1 MKRRAV
7 ILLLAIALITLC
19 AAALLCACNN
29 AERKITFTID
39 GETYYETTAKDGA
52 VVIFPEVSTKENCEF
67 NGWYLDGVYCKSD
80 RITVDGDMTFE
91 ATWRRHHYNIVY
103 VLIGGSNDVR
113 NISRYAT
120 GSTMKLYEPTREGYA
135 FVGWYFKEQK
145 IDAITD
151 EILKNAKV
159 ESITLFAEW
168 EPLDYGVELDAQGG
182 VLEDKDYYATYGSY
196 AQLPVPERYGYKFAG
211 WYDGQDRITDEKGKS
226 LSRWTYVETVSL
238 TAKWE
243 ESVYG
248 TGLIVNPGATGYVL
262 TQAHP
267 QTETVVIPDYV
278 TEIGQYAF
286 MGNSV
291 CKEVIFAEGSKLAVV
306 NEHAFSGSSIQSIV
320 LPSGVVSLGDY
331 AFSSCNEL
339 KSVSFAE
346 GSRLNHIGKGVFSY
360 CDSLTSAELP
370 LSVSEIPAE
379 AFYGCSSMYAYEIP
393 EGVKYIGENAFE
405 NCYALSSLTL
415 PKNLVYIGENAF
427 LGCVSLRE
435 IYNLSALELTAGDT
449 SYGRVAFKAT
459 DIYGNTDTTSKVVV
473 TADGFVFYDG
483 ADGAVLVTATGREGT
498 LILPQSFNGKSYV
511 IGEKAF
517 YYEEYTQVVISEGVT
532 EIGEN
537 AFYCCSFLESVEI
550 GSNVVIIADTAFARC
565 VSLQSVVIP
574 TDGALKTIAFR
585 AFEGCTA
592 LTSFVISS
600 NVENINKYAFR
611 DCVNL
616 TQVCNLSA
624 LNVVAG
630 SEENGCVAL
639 YALNVSTSLDEA

>member
-1 MKRRAV
+1 MKKRAV
-7 ILLLAIALITLC
+7 ILILAVMFIALC
-19 AAALLCACNN
+19 AAALFCACNGT
-29 AERKITFTID
+29 ERKITFTID

-52 VVIFPEVSTKENCEF
+52 VVIFPEVALKENCEF

-103 VLIGGSNDVR
+103 VLSGGSNDVR

-120 GSTMKLYEPTREGYA
+120 GSTMKLYAPTREGYSFA
-135 FVGWYFKEQK
+135 GWYFKEQK
-145 IDAITD
+145 IEEITG
-151 EILKNAKV
+151 ETLKNSKV

-168 EPLDYGVELDAQGG
+168 EPLNYGVALDAQGG

-226 LSRWTYVETVSL
+226 LLRWTYVETVNL

-248 TGLIVNPGATGYVL
+248 TGLIVKPGATGYVL

-278 TEIGQYAF
+278 TEIGAYAF
-286 MGNSV
+286 KDNTV
-291 CKEVIFAEGSKLAVV
+291 CKEVVFAEGSKLAVV
-306 NEHAFSGSSIQSIV
+306 NEHAFSGSAIQSIV

-360 CDSLTSAELP
+360 CDSLTSADLP
-370 LSVSEIPAE
+370 QSVTEIPAD
-379 AFYGCSSMYAYEIP
+379 AFYGCRSMYVYKLP
-393 EGVKYIGENAFE
+393 ESVKYVGENAFE
-405 NCYALSSLTL
+405 NCYVLSSLTL
-415 PKNLVYIGENAF
+415 PESLVYIGENAF

-449 SYGRVAFKAT
+449 SYGRVAFNAT
-459 DIYGNTDTTSKVVV
+459 DIYGNTDATSKVAV
-473 TADGFVFYDG
+473 TAEGFVFYDG
-483 ADGAVLVTATGREGT
+483 AEGAVLVTATGIEET
-498 LILPQSFNGKSYV
+498 LILPQSYNGNSYV

-517 YYEEYTQVVISEGVT
+517 YYKNYTQVVISGGVT
-532 EIGEN
+532 EIGES
-537 AFYCCSFLESVEI
+537 AFYGCGSLVSVEI
-550 GSNVVIIADTAFARC
+550 GSNVVIISDAAFTRC
-565 VSLQSVVIP
+565 VSLESVDIP
-574 TDGALKTIAFR
+574 ADGALNIIAFR

-592 LTSFVISS
+592 LTSFVVTS
-600 NVENINKYAFR
+600 NVEFIGQYAFR

-616 TQVCNLSA
+616 AQVSNLSA
-624 LNVVAG
+624 LNIVAG
-630 SEENGCVAL
+630 SEENGGVAL
-639 YALNVSTSLDEA
+639 YALNVSTSRDAA